1 MREECFLQIAQI
13 KGWVACCQNKILL
26 WIFGNLA
33 LKLGGVERP
42 LIQWSVEGGG
52 ANIFYTL
59 SVIIRSLI
67 YLIIRFTLHNVLWV

>member
-1 MREECFLQIAQI
+1 MREEYFLQIAQI
-13 KGWVACCQNKILL
+13 KGWLVCYQNKILL
-26 WIFGNLA
+26 RIFGNLT
-33 LKLGGVERP
+33 LKLSGVERS

-67 YLIIRFTLHNVLWV
+67 YLIIRFMLHNVLWV